1 MSRFGGR
8 AVFPQ
13 AGKAH
18 GKIFCGQVEK
28 MLDLLREQAYIS
40 FL

>member
-1 MSRFGGR
+1 MIRFGGR
-8 AVFPQ
+8 AAFPQ

-28 MLDLLREQAYIS
+28 KCLT
-40 FL
+40 F